1 MCYCF
6 DVRDRALADG
16 TIERLRCWD
25 SCQGVQCFA
34 IAGGHNPR
42 PTQAARQRQRYMHK
56 FLYYP
61 EREGVALCV
70 GCGRC
75 VVDCPVNIDIREVI
89 ATLQR
94 RRDRLAGRGA

>member
-1 MCYCF
+1 M
-6 DVRDRALADG
+6 
-16 TIERLRCWD
+16 
-25 SCQGVQCFA
+25 QCFA

-89 ATLQR
+89 AAIAAAATER
-94 RRDRLAGRGA
+94 ISA

>member
-1 MCYCF
+1 MCI
-6 DVRDRALADG
+6 RDR
-16 TIERLRCWD
+16 
-25 SCQGVQCFA
+25 CQGALCFA

-61 EREGVALCV
+61 EREGAALCV

-75 VVDCPVNIDIREVI
+75 VEQCPVNIDIREVI
-89 ATLQR
+89 GFVAAANLTPATAVSAEVQP
-94 RRDRLAGRGA
+94 